1 MYFPAY
7 EVITGPHASYFEA
20 DLRSVSPV
28 GVAHVMRLFGK
39 HLLRTNVDSG
49 EGAQADQSVPAKP
62 ALDDEAELRAGH
74 AVVCDEEAIDGG

>member
-1 MYFPAY
+1 
-7 EVITGPHASYFEA
+7 
-20 DLRSVSPV
+20 
-28 GVAHVMRLFGK
+28 MRLFGK